1 MLLTHP
7 PRNEPEVRRQIA
19 IDVCKAVGVSLA
31 GAAMV
36 VASFVLV
43 LVLPVIGS
51 LLAFVSIL
59 IADIVSGYGV
69 MRVTLSIVITSLASW
84 LFQLSFGSL
93 LLAWI
98 VATIIGALIGGFVG
112 SFLGSL
118 SATVVLHRVSARDDV
133 DLGA

>member
-1 MLLTHP
+1 MI
-7 PRNEPEVRRQIA
+7 RMRRETA
-19 IDVCKAVGVSLA
+19 IDVCKAVGVGLA

-36 VASFVLV
+36 VASVVLV

-59 IADIVSGYGV
+59 IADVVSGYGV
-69 MRVTLSIVITSLASW
+69 MRVALSIVVTSLASW
-84 LFQLSFGSL
+84 LFQLSVGSL

-98 VATIIGALIGGFVG
+98 VATIMGALIGGFLG
-112 SFLGSL
+112 SFLGCL

>member
-1 MLLTHP
+1 MT
-7 PRNEPEVRRQIA
+7 RTCREIA
-19 IDVCKAVGVSLA
+19 IDVSKAAGVGLA

-36 VASFVLV
+36 VASFLLV

-59 IADIVSGYGV
+59 IADVVSGYGV
-69 MRVTLSIVITSLASW
+69 MRVALSIVIASLASW

-98 VATIIGALIGGFVG
+98 VATIIGALWAA
-112 SFLGSL
+112 SL
-118 SATVVLHRVSARDDV
+118 AVLPLVLR
-133 DLGA
+133 LFYIE

>member
-1 MLLTHP
+1 MI
-7 PRNEPEVRRQIA
+7 RMRREIA
-19 IDVCKAVGVSLA
+19 LDVCKAIGVSLA

-59 IADIVSGYGV
+59 IADIVAGYGV
-69 MRVTLSIVITSLASW
+69 MRVALSIVVTSLASW

-98 VATIIGALIGGFVG
+98 VATIIGACIGGFVG

>member
-51 LLAFVSIL
+51 LLGFVSIL

-69 MRVTLSIVITSLASW
+69 MRVALSIVVTSLASW

-98 VATIIGALIGGFVG
+98 VATIIGAFIGGFVG

-118 SATVVLHRVSARDDV
+118 SAMVVLHRVSARDDV
-133 DLGA
+133 DSGA

>member
-1 MLLTHP
+1 VLLTHP

-51 LLAFVSIL
+51 LLGFVSIL

-69 MRVTLSIVITSLASW
+69 MRVALSIVVTSLASW

-98 VATIIGALIGGFVG
+98 VATIIGAFIGGFVG

-118 SATVVLHRVSARDDV
+118 SAMVVLHRVSARDDV
-133 DLGA
+133 DSGA